1 MSTPQPVPSSL
12 AARVGGI
19 VLLLLGVAVIV
30 SVPWWGPDDI
40 SLRVWMS
47 GAGALGLLS
56 GFTTGFSSRAGSGSE
71 FLKFLGAGI
80 LVPLIGGSAALIARA
95 QDVDAQL
102 ESAPSADPLIVLG
115 SFFLVFGL
123 VAILGILSGVLLRR
137 GGLPPIMAA

>member
-1 MSTPQPVPSSL
+1 MSTSQSAPSTL
-12 AARVGGI
+12 AARIGGI
-19 VLLLLGVAVIV
+19 VFLLLGVVVII

-56 GFTTGFSSRAGSGSE
+56 GFTTGFSSRAGTGGE

-80 LVPLIGGSAALIARA
+80 LVPLIGGAASLIARA

-123 VAILGILSGVLLRR
+123 VAIAGILSGVLFRR
-137 GGLPPIMAA
+137 GGLPPIIAD